1 MSMAVKCNPYMLLP
15 RRMSGLLATLK
26 PSEAAPNPA
35 AFFSDDGT
43 HSARQ
48 DGRALTMITAETQP
62 TTTSLG
68 GTVQHYSWIWQR
80 QSIAVTYETLGN
92 GSPVLL
98 LPAMSTVST
107 REEMTGLAT
116 ALSAQ
121 FQVTTL
127 DWPGFGQSDR
137 SALAYSPALYPQFL
151 QDFVQYA
158 YPEPV
163 MAIAAGHAAGYVMQ
177 LAQQQPTLWSQIV
190 LIAPTWRGPLP
201 TMGASAQVAG
211 MVRQMVRAPLLG
223 QFLYTLN
230 TQPAFL
236 RWMYQRHV
244 YSDPTH
250 LTPELLAHKYQI
262 TQHPGARFAPAAFVT
277 GGLDPVQSRA
287 EFLGYFQS
295 LSIPILTIIP
305 EQAPPKSK
313 AEMEVL
319 TELPG
324 IKIQRLPGTLGMHEE
339 FAAEVAQVVF
349 PFLTLH

>member
-1 MSMAVKCNPYMLLP
+1 MV
-15 RRMSGLLATLK
+15 
-26 PSEAAPNPA
+26 
-35 AFFSDDGT
+35 
-43 HSARQ
+43 
-48 DGRALTMITAETQP
+48 TAETQP
-62 TTTSLG
+62 ITTSLG
-68 GTVQHYSWIWQR
+68 GTVRQYSWIFWQG
-80 QSIAVTYETLGN
+80 QSIAVTYEALGQ

-107 REEMTGLAT
+107 REEMTEIAK
-116 ALSAQ
+116 ALSAH

-127 DWPGFGQSDR
+127 DWPGFGESDR
-137 SALAYSPALYPQFL
+137 SALTYSPALYRQFL
-151 QDFVQYA
+151 QDFVQAVYQ
-158 YPEPV
+158 EPV
-163 MAIAAGHAAGYVMQ
+163 IAIAAGHAAGYVMQ
-177 LAQQQPTLWSQIV
+177 LAQQQPTLWARIV

-211 MVRQMVRAPLLG
+211 IVRQMVRAPLLG
-223 QFLYTLN
+223 QFLYALN

-250 LTPELLAHKYQI
+250 LTPELLTHKYQI

-277 GGLDPVQSRA
+277 GGLDPAQSRA
-287 EFLGYFQS
+287 EFLGCFQS

-319 TELPG
+319 TRLPG
-324 IKIQRLPGTLGMHEE
+324 IQIQRLPGTLGMHEE